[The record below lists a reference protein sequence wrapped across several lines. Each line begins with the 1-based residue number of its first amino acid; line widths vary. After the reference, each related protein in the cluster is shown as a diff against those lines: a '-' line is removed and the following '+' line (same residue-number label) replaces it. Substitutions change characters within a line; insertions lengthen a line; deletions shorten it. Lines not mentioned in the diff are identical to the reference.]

1 MSGISRSRR
10 WIAAMAGTALLA
22 TTAPVATVAA
32 QSAPNGS
39 VALSSG
45 SSAGS
50 SSDAGDC
57 EAVGNESCTADNGSV
72 EATVGAWVGH
82 EHVDTTLEITGLR
95 STSEDISVSYSAEG
109 LDNVLAA
116 SADPQVDITIGE
128 SSFTTTIP
136 GGLEQDE
143 TVRITISADL
153 IDGFD
158 TPRNQSLS
166 VTSATQTTDA
176 LNTLPTIVFAALGI
190 YALIEHAHNM
200 RWLPKELDQLLYQL
214 TGRDPALSPA
224 TWSLF

>member
-10 WIAAMAGTALLA
+10 WIAALAGTALMA

-50 SSDAGDC
+50 SLGAEDC
-57 EAVGNESCTADNGSV
+57 TGVGNESCTVDNGSV
-72 EATVGAWVGH
+72 EATVAAWVGH
-82 EHVDTTLEITGLR
+82 EQVGTTLEITGLR
-95 STSEDISVSYSAEG
+95 NTAEDISVSYSAEG
-109 LDNVLAA
+109 LANVIATSTA
-116 SADPQVDITIGE
+116 PQVDITTDDA
-128 SSFTTTIP
+128 SFTTTIP
-136 GGLEQDE
+136 GGLGQDE
-143 TVRITISADL
+143 SVLINITADL
-153 IDGFD
+153 VEGFD

-176 LNTLPTIVFAALGI
+176 LNTLPTIVFAALGV